1 MRLVVFEG
9 RGRNPIAIFNEKAV
23 LRLGR
28 GLATTGRLHEAGVAQ
43 GLRVMTRYNA
53 IVRAMGADPFEVL
66 ATAAVRDASNG
77 PEFVAAL
84 EARMPGVPIRVL
96 SGEQEAAL
104 SSAGVLCGIPEANG
118 ILADI
123 GGGSLEVV
131 RVGAGAVL
139 RAQSLGLGVIR
150 LSDRAEGD
158 LARARTIAD
167 ADLSTVPWLAEGEER
182 DLYLVGGAWR
192 ALAQVQM
199 YLASYPLH
207 IVHHYTIT
215 RDAGRD
221 LAALML
227 SSPRR
232 VLERMPGAPRRRVE
246 DLPFAAT
253 VLRRLLRQTG
263 ARRIVF
269 SANGIR
275 EGWFMQQV
283 PPEVR
288 VEDPL
293 VALGHE
299 IAARY
304 GRDVRLPPALVD
316 WTAPLFP
323 DETAQQGRLRV
334 AACWMSDIG
343 SQDHPD
349 YRAEQAFFRV
359 LRQPGVAMDHPSRAF
374 LALTLALRYEAELD
388 APYLGTARALLEPAA
403 VGRAEIL
410 GSALR
415 LAYSLSAGTPE
426 LLAGANL
433 RVLPG
438 RLTLRL
444 AEDSGVFAGDPIQR
458 RLARLGLAMGLAVDE
473 AA

>member
-1 MRLVVFEG
+1 MVFEG
-9 RGRNPIAIFNEKAV
+9 RGRNPTAIFNEKAV

-28 GLATTGRLHEAGVAQ
+28 GLATTGRLHEAGVVQ

-53 IVRAMGADPFEVL
+53 IARAMGADPFEVL

-84 EARMPGVPIRVL
+84 EARMPGVAIRVL
-96 SGEQEAAL
+96 SGEQEAAM
-104 SSAGVLCGIPEANG
+104 SSTGVLCGIPEADG

-131 RVGAGAVL
+131 RVGAGAVPQ
-139 RAQSLGLGVIR
+139 AQSLGLGVIK

-167 ADLSTVPWLAEGEER
+167 ADLATVPWLAEGQER

-215 RDAGRD
+215 REAGRD

-232 VLERMPGAPRRRVE
+232 VLERLPGAPRRRVE

-288 VEDPL
+288 TADPT

-304 GRDVRLPPALVD
+304 GRDTRLPPALVD

-323 DETAQQGRLRV
+323 DEAAPHARLRA
-334 AACWMSDIG
+334 AACWMSDVG

-349 YRAEQAFFRV
+349 YRAEQAFLRV

-388 APYLGTARALLEPAA
+388 APYLATARALLDPAA
-403 VGRAEIL
+403 FGRAEVL

-444 AEDSGVFAGDPIQR
+444 AEGSGVFAGDPIQR
-458 RLARLGLAMGLAVDE
+458 RLLRLGGAMGLAVDE

>member
-1 MRLVVFEG
+1 VRLVVFEG
-9 RGRNPIAIFNEKAV
+9 RGRNPITIFNEKAV

-53 IVRAMGADPFEVL
+53 IARAMGADPFEVL

>member
-1 MRLVVFEG
+1 VRLVVFEG

-53 IVRAMGADPFEVL
+53 IARAMGADPFEVL

-104 SSAGVLCGIPEANG
+104 SSAGVLCGIPEADG

-131 RVGAGAVL
+131 RVGAGAVP

-232 VLERMPGAPRRRVE
+232 VLERLPGAPRRRVE

-283 PPEVR
+283 PPEAR
-288 VEDPL
+288 AEDPL

-304 GRDVRLPPALVD
+304 GRDIRLPPALVD

-323 DETAQQGRLRV
+323 DETAQQARLRA
-334 AACWMSDIG
+334 AACWMSDVG

-388 APYLGTARALLEPAA
+388 APYLGTGRALLEPAA

-444 AEDSGVFAGDPIQR
+444 AEGSGVFAGDPIQR
-458 RLARLGLAMGLAVDE
+458 RLARLGAAMGLAVDE